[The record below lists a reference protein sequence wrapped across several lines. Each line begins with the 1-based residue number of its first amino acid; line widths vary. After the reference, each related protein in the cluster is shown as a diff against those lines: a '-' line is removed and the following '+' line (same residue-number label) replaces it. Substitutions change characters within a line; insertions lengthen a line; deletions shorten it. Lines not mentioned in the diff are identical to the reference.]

1 MTYSCNPDAQ
11 VYHQLDYHE
20 GSNWRIFGIWSV
32 MLIGYE
38 IDFEIHSLT
47 WFWSEQLL
55 AGDLSL
61 KSMGSFSQIS
71 LDTGKS
77 SWT

>member
-1 MTYSCNPDAQ
+1 
-11 VYHQLDYHE
+11 
-20 GSNWRIFGIWSV
+20 
-32 MLIGYE
+32 
-38 IDFEIHSLT
+38 
-47 WFWSEQLL
+47 LL